1 MSEFGSL
8 FLTAE
13 AKAES
18 MVGVLLDRFTLCILR
33 SVCNF
38 SIRVGLRFSYEFQVH
53 DFCPNCTDSWSK

>member
-13 AKAES
+13 AEAES
-18 MVGVLLDRFTLCILR
+18 MIGVPLDRFTLWILR

-38 SIRVGLRFSYEFQVH
+38 SIRIGLRFFIWVS
-53 DFCPNCTDSWSK
+53 SA